1 MKVGRK
7 GMNKRLQRAQELVAQ
22 LQFDEAQSIC
32 RSEIKLRRDVP
43 VARKLLAVALY
54 GHSVQLLAHGDLH
67 AEVEALLRKAL
78 DLDPDNPNVLNNLGA
93 LLLKTNRSREAVP
106 ILERNLRLA
115 RDGVAALENLALAQQ
130 ESGDLEAASANL
142 KKLAE
147 LAPTDNALYLL
158 REALLFPVVP
168 ESTEALLAARDIL
181 ARKLAALLA
190 RDDLRAS
197 DPLRFPSTYFPLT
210 YHGLPNTD
218 INRTIAQIYA
228 RAYPSLT
235 WEAPQ
240 VAARQ
245 APRQRIKVGIVSAFL
260 HDHSVGKVCAGLFEH
275 GDRSRFELIAI
286 RLQPAP
292 DDAVAR
298 AIDGAAAS
306 VLRLAGRDL
315 HAAREAI
322 ACLRPD
328 ILFYQDIGMEP
339 MSYFLA
345 MARLAPVQM
354 TWFGH
359 PDTSGIANMDYFLS
373 WQNFETA
380 ESPAHYSEKLVLSQA
395 TGNIASYRRPAGEDS
410 SLTRASFG
418 FAEDAHLYC
427 CAQQAYKLM
436 PVMDRLFDEVMRHDP
451 KAVIVLFEPFQ
462 TYLKE
467 AVDHRLMKN
476 RPQLAG
482 RIHYLPM
489 QSYAAYL
496 RVLQLSD
503 VVLDSVPFN
512 GYNTTLD
519 ALAMGTPVVTLAG
532 NTLRDRFGRGLYQAI
547 GLTELVAD
555 NESDYVALAL
565 RLAAD
570 AAFMASCRSRIAAG
584 GSMLFEN
591 ISAVREIE
599 RVMAGI
605 AGAEL
610 VR

>member
-1 MKVGRK
+1 
-7 GMNKRLQRAQELVAQ
+7 MNKRLQRAQELVTQ
-22 LQFDEAQSIC
+22 LQFDEVRSIC
-32 RSEIKLRRDVP
+32 RTEIKLRRDVP
-43 VARKLLAVALY
+43 AARKLLAVALY
-54 GHSVQLLAHGDLH
+54 GRSVQLLAHGEFQ
-67 AEVEALLRKAL
+67 AEVEALLREAHG
-78 DLDPDNPNVLNNLGA
+78 LDPDNPDVLNNLGA
-93 LLLKTNRSREAVP
+93 LLLKTNRPREAVP

-130 ESGDLEAASANL
+130 ESGYLEAASASL

-147 LAPTDNALYLL
+147 LAPADNALYLL

-168 ESTEALLAARDIL
+168 ESTAALLAARE
-181 ARKLAALLA
+181 AVSRKLAALLA
-190 RDDLRAS
+190 RDDLRAG

-210 YHGLPNTD
+210 YHGLPNAE
-218 INRTIAQIYA
+218 INRAIAQIYA
-228 RAYPSLT
+228 RACPSLT

-240 VAARQ
+240 LGTRQ

-260 HDHSVGKVCAGLFEH
+260 HDHSVGKICVGLFEH
-275 GDRSRFELIAI
+275 CDTSRFELVAI

-292 DDAVAR
+292 DDPVAR
-298 AIDGAAAS
+298 AIDGAAAG
-306 VLRLAGRDL
+306 VLRLAGHDL
-315 HAAREAI
+315 RSAREAI
-322 ACLRPD
+322 AALHPD

-359 PDTSGIANMDYFLS
+359 PDTTGIANMDYFLS
-373 WQNFETA
+373 WKNFETA
-380 ESPAHYSEKLVLSQA
+380 DSPSHYSEKLVLSQA
-395 TGNIASYRRPAGEDS
+395 TGNIACYRRPAGEDS
-410 SLTRASFG
+410 SLSRTSFG
-418 FAEDAHLYC
+418 FAEDQHLYC

-436 PVMDRLFDEVMRHDP
+436 PVMDRLFDEVLRRDP
-451 KAVIVLFEPFQ
+451 KGVIVLFEPLQ
-462 TYLKE
+462 TYLRE
-467 AVDHRLMKN
+467 AVENRLLKN

-482 RIHYLPM
+482 RIRYLPM

-532 NTLRDRFGRGLYQAI
+532 KTMRDRFGRGLYQAI

-555 NESDYVALAL
+555 NEADYVALAL
-565 RLAAD
+565 RLAGD
-570 AAFMASCRSRIAAG
+570 AAFRASCQSRIAAG
-584 GSMLFEN
+584 GNMLFAD
-591 ISAVREIE
+591 ISAVREVE

-605 AGAEL
+605 AGMHPD
-610 VR
+610 R

>member
-1 MKVGRK
+1 
-7 GMNKRLQRAQELVAQ
+7 MNKRLQRAQELVAQ

-32 RSEIKLRRDVP
+32 RTEIKLRRDVP
-43 VARKLLAVALY
+43 AARKLLAVALY
-54 GHSVQLLAHGDLH
+54 GRSVQLLSHGEFL
-67 AEVEALLRKAL
+67 AEVEALLREAL
-78 DLDPDNPNVLNNLGA
+78 GLDPDNPDALNNLGA
-93 LLLKTNRSREAVP
+93 LLLKTNRPREAVAV
-106 ILERNLRLA
+106 LQRNLRQA
-115 RDGVAALENLALAQQ
+115 RDSVAALENLALAQQ
-130 ESGDLEAASANL
+130 EAGDLESASASL

-147 LAPTDNALYLL
+147 LAPADNALYLL

-168 ESTEALLAARDIL
+168 ESTAALLAAREVL
-181 ARKLAALLA
+181 ASKLAALLA
-190 RDDLRAS
+190 RDDLRAG

-210 YHGLPNTD
+210 YHGLPNAD
-218 INRTIAQIYA
+218 INRAIAQIYA
-228 RAYPSLT
+228 RACPSLT

-240 VAARQ
+240 VATRQ

-275 GDRSRFELIAI
+275 CDTSRFELVAI

-292 DDAVAR
+292 DDALAK
-298 AIDGAAAS
+298 AIDGAAAG

-315 HAAREAI
+315 HSAREAI
-322 ACLRPD
+322 AGLMPD

-373 WQNFETA
+373 WKNFETSD
-380 ESPAHYSEKLVLSQA
+380 SPSHYSEKLVLSQA
-395 TGNIASYRRPAGEDS
+395 TGNIACYRRPAGEDS
-410 SLTRASFG
+410 SLSRASFG
-418 FAEDAHLYC
+418 FAEDEHLYC

-436 PVMDRLFDEVMRHDP
+436 PVMDRLFDEVVRRDP
-451 KAVIVLFEPFQ
+451 KAVIVLFEPLQ
-462 TYLKE
+462 TYLRE
-467 AVDHRLMKN
+467 AVEHRLLKN
-476 RPQLAG
+476 RPDLAA
-482 RIHYLPM
+482 RIRYLPM

-532 NTLRDRFGRGLYQAI
+532 NTMRDRFGRGLYQSI

-555 NESDYVALAL
+555 NEADYVALAL

-570 AAFMASCRSRIAAG
+570 EAFRAYCQSRITAG
-584 GSMLFEN
+584 WSVLFED
-591 ISAVREIE
+591 ISAVRETE
-599 RVMAGI
+599 RVMALI
-605 AGAEL
+605 AEAESI
-610 VR
+610 R